1 MPPHDAAV
9 RLNSLA
15 SGHAP
20 HRYRQ
25 EELVPLGYEFFSHS
39 FANFDRMARVYANA
53 GIDSR
58 QISMPLDW
66 YRQPR
71 SFSERND
78 VYIECSLAILEEV
91 AARCLDQAGLEPG
104 EVGGLVVVSSTGL
117 ATPTLDALLID
128 RLRLPPDIRRLPI
141 FGLGCAGGVLGL
153 ARAGAMCRAEPK
165 LNVLFL
171 TVELC
176 TLTFQ
181 KDDASKGNVVA
192 AALFGDGAAGA
203 VLSTSGRGP
212 AVRDWGE
219 HTWPGSLDVMGWDF
233 GEAGEFGVLFSR
245 SIPDIVRR
253 RFRGAVEG
261 FLQSRDLSL
270 DQIDVYAA
278 HPGGARVLD
287 ALEEALDLPPDALI
301 HSREILRRHG
311 NMSAPTALFVLE
323 RTLQAGATGRI
334 LLTSLG
340 PGFTAAMMLIE
351 A

>member
-1 MPPHDAAV
+1 MPPHDNAV

-58 QISMPLDW
+58 RISMPLDW
-66 YRQPR
+66 YRRPR
-71 SFSERND
+71 TFSERND
-78 VYIECSLAILEEV
+78 VYIESSLAILEKV
-91 AARCLDQAGLEPG
+91 ATRCLDRAGLEPG

-153 ARAGAMCRAEPK
+153 ARAAAMCRAEPE

-176 TLTFQ
+176 SLTFQ

-219 HTWPGSLDVMGWDF
+219 HTWPRSLNVMGWDF

-261 FLQSRDLSL
+261 FVESRDLSL
-270 DQIDVYAA
+270 DDIDLYAA

-301 HSREILRRHG
+301 HSRETLRRHG

-323 RTLQAGATGRI
+323 RALRAGATGRI

>member
-1 MPPHDAAV
+1 MPPHNPTV

-15 SGHAP
+15 SGSAP
-20 HRYRQ
+20 YRYRQ
-25 EELVPLGYEFFSHS
+25 EELVPLGYEFFSNS

-53 GIDSR
+53 GIDAR
-58 QISMPLDW
+58 QVSMPLEW
-66 YRQPR
+66 YRGPR
-71 SFSERND
+71 TFSERND
-78 VYIECSLAILEEV
+78 VYIGSSLAILEEV
-91 AARCLDQAGLEPG
+91 ATRCLDQARLEPA
-104 EVGGLVVVSSTGL
+104 ELGGLVVVSSTGL
-117 ATPTLDALLID
+117 ATPTLDALLME

-153 ARAGAMCRAEPK
+153 ARAAAMCRAEPE

-176 TLTFQ
+176 SLTFQ

-203 VLSTSGRGP
+203 VLSTSGHGP
-212 AVRDWGE
+212 VVGDWGE
-219 HTWPGSLDVMGWDF
+219 YTWPRSLDVMGWDF

-261 FLQSRDLSL
+261 FLESRDLSL
-270 DQIDVYAA
+270 DDIDLYAA

-287 ALEEALDLPPDALI
+287 SLERALDLPPDALI
-301 HSREILRRHG
+301 HSREVLRRHG

-323 RTLQAGATGRI
+323 RALRAGATGRI

>member
-1 MPPHDAAV
+1 MPPHNPTV

-15 SGHAP
+15 SGSAP
-20 HRYRQ
+20 YRYRQ
-25 EELVPLGYEFFSHS
+25 EELVPLGYEFFSNS

-58 QISMPLDW
+58 QVSMPLDW
-66 YRQPR
+66 YRWPR
-71 SFSERND
+71 TFSERND
-78 VYIECSLAILEEV
+78 VYIGSSVAILEKV
-91 AARCLDQAGLEPG
+91 ATRCLDQAGLESG

-117 ATPTLDALLID
+117 ATPTLDALLME
-128 RLRLPPDIRRLPI
+128 RLRLPPDVRRLPI

-153 ARAGAMCRAEPK
+153 ARAAAMCRAEPE

-176 TLTFQ
+176 SLTFQ

-212 AVRDWGE
+212 VVGDWGE
-219 HTWPGSLDVMGWDF
+219 YTWPRSLDVMGWDF

-253 RFRGAVEG
+253 RLRGAVEG
-261 FLQSRDLSL
+261 FLESRDLSL
-270 DQIDVYAA
+270 DDIDLYAA

-287 ALEEALDLPPDALI
+287 SLEQAIGLPPDALI
-301 HSREILRRHG
+301 HSREVLRRHG

-323 RTLQAGATGRI
+323 RALREGATGRI